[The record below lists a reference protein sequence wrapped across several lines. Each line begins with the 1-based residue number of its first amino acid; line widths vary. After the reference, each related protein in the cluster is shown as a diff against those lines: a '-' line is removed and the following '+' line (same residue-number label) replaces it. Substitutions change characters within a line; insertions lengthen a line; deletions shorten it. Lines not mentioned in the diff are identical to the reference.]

1 MIQHLT
7 FCLHLFRVQQ
17 GGSNQKTQKTTPF
30 PVFLHTFSWCIFT
43 RRCHCGLGWVF
54 GNPPAGWFDEATS
67 KQSLVEMIF
76 PASPTFSAYICMS
89 NFKVTSEGYSKFK
102 PLHLRHPKPSGTFNN
117 KFPQSYQLYLNY
129 PLKLLLL
136 LGMNKKPTANIAQK
150 NKECQ
155 FFEIFKCI
163 KRLDS
168 IPTIVIRSMEAWQ
181 YLPA

>member
-7 FCLHLFRVQQ
+7 FYLHLFRVQY
-17 GGSNQKTQKTTPF
+17 GGSNQKNN
-30 PVFLHTFSWCIFT
+30 TFQRRIISLFSFT
-43 RRCHCGLGWVF
+43 HFRGAFSDVGHCGLGWVF
-54 GNPPAGWFDEATS
+54 GNPLAGWFDEATS

-76 PASPTFSAYICMS
+76 PASPTFSASICMS

-102 PLHLRHPKPSGTFNN
+102 PLHLRHPKTSGIFNN
-117 KFPQSYQLYLNY
+117 KFPQSYQLYLNH

-163 KRLDS
+163 KRFDS
-168 IPTIVIRSMEAWQ
+168 IPTIVIRSMEAW
-181 YLPA
+181 